1 MFEKVLDK
9 AADFY
14 NSYGAAAF
22 AGGALI
28 LIAVEG
34 VTAYNAGKKVG
45 QNPEMSRKDKMWTI
59 APAVISGV
67 GAAACIVGS
76 QAKNAGTIAA
86 MSTPYISSEEKRK
99 EIKEKAEKYIGKE
112 NVEKIKRGFKPYP
125 DEKKET
131 EILNPMAELKE
142 GEFFVVDDISGN
154 SATMTLEEIYKR
166 LEEVHKRYLVQGGYL
181 SWNDYFETMGFEK
194 IVDPKKMPVSEDDF
208 GDSVKNLTGEDIGWS
223 SMILSESGY
232 EYDWID
238 FNVVK
243 RINPVTNKESYLI
256 ECLTPASVHYLD
268 L

>member
-1 MFEKVLDK
+1 MFEKVLNK
-9 AADFY
+9 ATDFY
-14 NSYGAAAF
+14 NSYGSALF
-22 AGGALI
+22 AGGAVALI
-28 LIAVEG
+28 VVEG
-34 VTAYNAGKKVG
+34 VTAYNAGKKIG
-45 QNPEMSRKDKMWTI
+45 QNPNMSKKDKAWTL
-59 APAVISGV
+59 ASTFLS
-67 GAAACIVGS
+67 GAAAIGCVAAS
-76 QAKNAGTIAA
+76 QAKNVGPIAT
-86 MSTPYISSEEKRK
+86 MSAHYVSSEEKRN

-131 EILNPMAELKE
+131 EISNPIEELKE

-154 SATMTLEEIYKR
+154 SATMTLEEIYKK

-208 GDSVKNLTGEDIGWS
+208 GDSVKNLTGEDVGWS

-256 ECLTPASVHYLD
+256 ECLTPASAHYLD